1 MDLLDHLLDLQ
12 KLDKI
17 NTLDQ
22 YIGIY
27 IIGIY
32 IIGIYI
38 SLGYIIG
45 IHWIMF
51 FGKNMDHILDHHVC
65 NLQTGIPFSCHSLT
79 MDILNPLSY
88 LCTERAVGHCMH
100 FIM

>member
-1 MDLLDHLLDLQ
+1 MLDMDLLDHLLDLQ

-17 NTLDQ
+17 NILDQ

-27 IIGIY
+27 HWDM
-32 IIGIYI
+32 

-45 IHWIMF
+45 IYWIMF
-51 FGKNMDHILDHHVC
+51 FGKNLDHILDHHVC

-79 MDILNPLSY
+79 MDIINPLSY
-88 LCTERAVGHCMH
+88 LCTERSVGHCMH